1 MSQSHRLC
9 VCVPPW
15 TKGFSTT
22 FAPQAGG
29 RSAIASLLP
38 TKTLAIGSETRPD
51 QSGVPAFNTMTPLVH
66 PAAVSLFPWFFML
79 PPPNRFSHRR
89 FAADL
94 PLCRRALLLTT
105 ICSNIYNCA
114 DFPPYRLSHSF
125 PREIALTENP
135 SSKCVLL
142 SRPTRVLS
150 VNPFTGALFFA
161 WESKQPNAPPITG
174 TSQEST
180 DPTLNQLPH
189 WPPGQKTVLEE
200 YIGNQT
206 LRIDLFTP
214 SNHVHVS
221 CFCHFHAAITLS
233 TELKV
238 GHASFSA

>member
-1 MSQSHRLC
+1 MGVVDRYLGDTHTTEVILQKHQFHLNKHPVIMDVC
-9 VCVPPW
+9 VCP
-15 TKGFSTT
+15 TLDKGFSTT
-22 FAPQAGG
+22 FSPQAGG

-150 VNPFTGALFFA
+150 VNPFTGALSHRA
-161 WESKQPNAPPITG
+161 
-174 TSQEST
+174 ST
-180 DPTLNQLPH
+180 N
-189 WPPGQKTVLEE
+189 
-200 YIGNQT
+200 
-206 LRIDLFTP
+206 
-214 SNHVHVS
+214 
-221 CFCHFHAAITLS
+221 
-233 TELKV
+233 
-238 GHASFSA
+238 